1 MATLSEPLIS
11 VVGESYEDNPHRNAS
26 VLQTN
31 NADSGND
38 SEGASF
44 LNKATNDIGNAHN
57 VNWCV
62 CLRLKLQKTVCL
74 KSGSVVVILT
84 WVFLASM
91 LHWFFLDPSSVITPF
106 TLQGLVGDKY
116 YFISI
121 IAGVYIY
128 YACLQLFYPLSGYL
142 ADVGYGRYKC
152 VITSLWCFVGSSLAM
167 GILGAGAG
175 CSPLSLS
182 ENPRAFYPIL
192 SVSLLFLAPPLI
204 ISVLIFFSSIVA
216 FNANVIQFGL
226 DQLHDRPTEHL
237 VLFIHWYVIL
247 SYTGTELIR
256 ALASTLI
263 SLCFFSYWN
272 LYDNLWVIVLSLPL
286 AMIVIAYFVLFIS
299 LCIAFRKRH
308 TWFLSNNRLR
318 NPYAL
323 VYRIISFAKSHK
335 FPIRRSAF
343 TYCED
348 DLPSR
353 LDLGKEK
360 YGGPFTTEQVE
371 DVKVFV
377 GIIKVML
384 SLGPLFVVERSINFL
399 LPAFSSHISHTFY
412 PCSFISNDIFPSII
426 IVCALVLYTVLIRPH
441 VLHYIPGML
450 KRIGVGM
457 ILMIV
462 PTLCFLILDTVGHNI
477 NNSNNSSVYD
487 GGCFLNGQSYLTVG
501 IQPYYLFIPLFSSIS
516 GSMIFYIAVYE
527 FIYSQ
532 SPHSMK
538 GLMIGT
544 FFAIRGLFQLIGA
557 LVIMFPFAGWNL
569 SSSFP
574 SCGFVYYLVNSI
586 VALLGIVVY
595 MWVARKYQPRQ
606 RDEPDNVY
614 RYAEEYYAKAQDE
627 SNYDSDSYS
636 NLNVHTIG

>member
-1 MATLSEPLIS
+1 MAALSEPLIS
-11 VVGESYEDNPHRNAS
+11 VVGESYEDNSHSNAS
-26 VLQTN
+26 ALRTN

-38 SEGASF
+38 SEGAFS
-44 LNKATNDIGNAHN
+44 LNKATNDIGNAHD

-62 CLRLKLQKTVCL
+62 RLRLKLQKTVCL
-74 KSGSVVVILT
+74 RSGSVVVILT
-84 WVFLASM
+84 WAFLASM
-91 LHWFFLDPSSVITPF
+91 LHWIILDPSSVITPL
-106 TLQGLVGDKY
+106 TLQHLGDGKY
-116 YFISI
+116 YFIATI
-121 IAGVYIY
+121 VIVYVY
-128 YACLQLFYPLSGYL
+128 YACLQLFYPLAGYL
-142 ADVGYGRYKC
+142 ADVRYGRYKC
-152 VITSLWCFVGSSLAM
+152 VTTSLWCFVGSTLAM
-167 GILGAGAG
+167 GILGVAVV
-175 CSPLSLS
+175 CSPLYLYQISETLS
-182 ENPRAFYPIL
+182 AYYPML
-192 SVSLLFLAPPLI
+192 SVIFLFLSPPLI
-204 ISVLIFFSSIVA
+204 ISILIFFSSIVA

-256 ALASTLI
+256 ALTSTLS
-263 SLCFFSYWN
+263 SLCFFSDWN
-272 LYDNLWVIVLSLPL
+272 LYDNLWIIVVSLPL
-286 AMIVIAYFVLFIS
+286 AMIVLAYFVLFIS

-335 FPIRRSAF
+335 VPIRRSAF

-441 VLHYIPGML
+441 VLHYIPG
-450 KRIGVGM
+450 I
-457 ILMIV
+457 
-462 PTLCFLILDTVGHNI
+462 C
-477 NNSNNSSVYD
+477 
-487 GGCFLNGQSYLTVG
+487 
-501 IQPYYLFIPLFSSIS
+501 
-516 GSMIFYIAVYE
+516 
-527 FIYSQ
+527 
-532 SPHSMK
+532 
-538 GLMIGT
+538 
-544 FFAIRGLFQLIGA
+544 
-557 LVIMFPFAGWNL
+557 L
-569 SSSFP
+569 SE
-574 SCGFVYYLVNSI
+574 LE
-586 VALLGIVVY
+586 
-595 MWVARKYQPRQ
+595 W
-606 RDEPDNVY
+606 E
-614 RYAEEYYAKAQDE
+614 
-627 SNYDSDSYS
+627 
-636 NLNVHTIG
+636 